1 MVPPS
6 QSVEVTQPV
15 KFTTTVSG
23 VGKENF
29 SYQWR
34 HNGEDNNGKTSNTL
48 TIDSVT
54 KDDGGTY
61 ECVAMNEYGDCVTSN
76 ISELSKLMYIL
87 NPIMNFHDRN
97 KT

>member
-1 MVPPS
+1 MTVDPAS
-6 QSVEVTQPV
+6 QSVEVSQPV
-15 KFTTTVSG
+15 NLTTTVSG

-34 HNGEDNNGKTSNTL
+34 RNGEDVKGETNNIL

-61 ECVAMNEYGDCVTSN
+61 ECVVKNEYGDCVTSN
-76 ISELSKLMYIL
+76 ISELSKLIYI
-87 NPIMNFHDRN
+87 
-97 KT
+97 